1 MRGNCDGVG
10 AGAESPLVSRFP
22 VVLHCTIIDRPATLE
37 SGMTDTDLSSPRV
50 SRRDYVLILLA
61 LAMGGFAIGI
71 SEFST
76 MGLMTQIAQGLQ
88 ITEPQ
93 VGHVI
98 SAYALG
104 VVVGA
109 PLLAI
114 LGARWPRRTLLLLL
128 MVFYALGNVASALA
142 PSYHAMLLCRFIAG
156 LPHGAY
162 FGVASLVAASISPPN
177 QRATAVGRV
186 LLGLSVALLVG
197 NPLATWLGQI
207 VSWRWAYASVSV
219 IALGTVAAVA
229 VLLPPQPE
237 ELRQQPL
244 RELRAFNQPQVW
256 LALAIGAVGFSGMFC
271 VFSYLAPTLTA
282 VTGVTAAR
290 IPLAMVA
297 FGVGGVLG
305 SILGG
310 WLFDRMQFR
319 AVPVLLLWSVVVML
333 TFPLAAQS
341 GVWVF
346 VSIVAVGTMGA
357 LAPALQTRLMDVAAE
372 AQTLAAASNHA
383 AFNTANALGPWLG
396 GMAITAGW
404 GWTSTGYVG
413 AATALGGLLVYA
425 AAVWQERHRQRAV
438 LTNC

>member
-1 MRGNCDGVG
+1 
-10 AGAESPLVSRFP
+10 
-22 VVLHCTIIDRPATLE
+22 
-37 SGMTDTDLSSPRV
+37 MTDTDLSSPRV

-237 ELRQQPL
+237 EPRQQPL

>member
-1 MRGNCDGVG
+1 
-10 AGAESPLVSRFP
+10 
-22 VVLHCTIIDRPATLE
+22 
-37 SGMTDTDLSSPRV
+37 MTDTDLSSPRV

-237 ELRQQPL
+237 EPRQQPL

-310 WLFDRMQFR
+310 WVFDRMQFR

-425 AAVWQERHRQRAV
+425 AAVWQERHRQRAG

>member
-1 MRGNCDGVG
+1 
-10 AGAESPLVSRFP
+10 
-22 VVLHCTIIDRPATLE
+22 
-37 SGMTDTDLSSPRV
+37 MTDTDLSSPRV

-88 ITEPQ
+88 ISEPQ

-142 PSYHAMLLCRFIAG
+142 PSYYTMLLCRFIAG

-162 FGVASLVAASISPPN
+162 FGVASLVAASIRPPN

-229 VLLPPQPE
+229 ILLPPQPDE
-237 ELRQQPL
+237 PRQQPL

-310 WLFDRMQFR
+310 WLFDRMQFC
-319 AVPVLLLWSVVVML
+319 AVPVLLVWSVMVML

-341 GVWVF
+341 DIWVF

-425 AAVWQERHRQRAV
+425 LAVWQERRQQRSV
-438 LTNC
+438 LANC

>member
-1 MRGNCDGVG
+1 
-10 AGAESPLVSRFP
+10 
-22 VVLHCTIIDRPATLE
+22 
-37 SGMTDTDLSSPRV
+37 MTDTDLSSPRV

-237 ELRQQPL
+237 EPRQQPL

-425 AAVWQERHRQRAV
+425 AAVWHERHRQRAV

>member
-1 MRGNCDGVG
+1 
-10 AGAESPLVSRFP
+10 
-22 VVLHCTIIDRPATLE
+22 
-37 SGMTDTDLSSPRV
+37 MTDTDLSSPRV

-372 AQTLAAASNHA
+372 AQSLAAASNHA

>member
-1 MRGNCDGVG
+1 
-10 AGAESPLVSRFP
+10 
-22 VVLHCTIIDRPATLE
+22 
-37 SGMTDTDLSSPRV
+37 MTDTDLSSPRV

-88 ITEPQ
+88 ISEPQ

-142 PSYHAMLLCRFIAG
+142 PSYYTMLLCRFIAG

-219 IALGTVAAVA
+219 IVLGTVAAVA
-229 VLLPPQPE
+229 ILLPPQPDE
-237 ELRQQPL
+237 PRQQPL

-310 WLFDRMQFR
+310 WLFDRMQFC
-319 AVPVLLLWSVVVML
+319 AVPVLLVWSVMVML

-341 GVWVF
+341 DIWVF

-425 AAVWQERHRQRAV
+425 LAVWQERRQQRSV
-438 LTNC
+438 LANC